1 VLLKHFLIINQWT
14 AVQKTG
20 TAKSRT
26 KGATK
31 NDNFGKIEKEKIDGS
46 SNPPPHAEPQT
57 EKVINDTEEPEIM
70 DSRIQSSPPPNG
82 KDTGAPGQAE
92 GTLEIAPSPSYA
104 DIAKKKAI
112 DPSSSSEDEILERPA
127 KRAGR
132 KSHKEAR
139 EEEAERQKTQGS
151 QPTIEMSINR
161 NTRIRSLKGGG
172 PTTPNSK

>member
-1 VLLKHFLIINQWT
+1 VECST
-14 AVQKTG
+14 KTG
-20 TAKSRT
+20 TTKSRT

-31 NDNFGKIEKEKIDGS
+31 NDNSGQIEQEKIDGS

-57 EKVINDTEEPEIM
+57 EKAINDIEEPEIM
-70 DSRIQSSPPPNG
+70 DNRIQPSPPPNG
-82 KDTGAPGQAE
+82 KDIGVPGQTA
-92 GTLEIAPSPSYA
+92 GTLEVAPSPSYV
-104 DIAKKKAI
+104 DIARKKVI

-132 KSHKEAR
+132 KSRKEAR

-151 QPTIEMSINR
+151 QPTIEMSIGK

-172 PTTPNSK
+172 LITPNNK